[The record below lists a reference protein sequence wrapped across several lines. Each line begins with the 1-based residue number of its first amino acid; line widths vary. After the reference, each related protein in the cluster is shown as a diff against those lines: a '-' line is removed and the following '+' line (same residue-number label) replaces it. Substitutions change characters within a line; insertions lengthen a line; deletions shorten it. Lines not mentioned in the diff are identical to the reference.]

1 MKGGEGVRTP
11 IWATDDRIVADGP
24 RSSAARHTKIG
35 ELHAPILVREDVRTF
50 DISVDHTLVM
60 EVHEPFEDLR
70 DVHPDKRLRELAKLL
85 ADIMEGTV
93 LAKPSSMNTEK
104 QGIKTE
110 QTYSRIMYRYSGVF
124 SKPLYLTILACY
136 MTSSN

>member
-11 IWATDDRIVADGP
+11 IWATDNRIVANST
-24 RSSAARHTKIG
+24 RSGAARHTKIG

-85 ADIMEGTV
+85 ADVVERAV
-93 LAKPSSMNTEK
+93 LAKPA
-104 QGIKTE
+104 
-110 QTYSRIMYRYSGVF
+110 
-124 SKPLYLTILACY
+124 PLSIERHSLWRAKVRTLV
-136 MTSSN
+136 